1 MILLSQRAEPQT
13 NIGYILVT
21 GQPTKRIPAG
31 RKLRIHKVVIPNATG
46 GTTECSQ
53 FVYPAAR
60 LTTDWDKVTCYRCLS
75 KIPRRDLK

>member
-1 MILLSQRAEPQT
+1 MSRQPDPQT

-21 GQPTKRIPAG
+21 DQPAERVPKG
-31 RKLRIHKVVIPNATG
+31 RKHRIHKVVTTSVTG

-53 FVYPAAR
+53 FTYPATR

-75 KIPRRDLK
+75 KKPKGT